1 MPGRLRRAVV
11 LNDQNLKRRVK
22 RDMENDSKLG
32 QLANC
37 FASQNVCQS
46 PQIFLNLSHACD
58 WEEKKGT
65 VWLRKTYCLH
75 SQIFDS
81 YSNNNTNCKQ
91 LPQKGGPTRTD
102 SSEQFGLLLN

>member
-1 MPGRLRRAVV
+1 MV
-11 LNDQNLKRRVK
+11 LNNQNLKRRVK
-22 RDMENDSKLG
+22 RDMENDSRLG

-75 SQIFDS
+75 GQIFYS
-81 YSNNNTNCKQ
+81 YSNNNTNCNQ
-91 LPQKGGPTRTD
+91 LSQKGGPTRTD
-102 SSEQFGLLLN
+102 SSEQFGFLLN